1 MKKHTKLSISCIH
14 VAEGKAKEYTII
26 KGEPFDKRDSGK
38 DYLCKKCFD
47 NIGKT
52 IKKNDI
58 SKMITVCEDCIKLA
72 TKDKIFVKNNI
83 K

>member
-47 NIGKT
+47 NIG
-52 IKKNDI
+52 
-58 SKMITVCEDCIKLA
+58 
-72 TKDKIFVKNNI
+72 
-83 K
+83 